1 MKKLYLIIFILFFLT
16 NLNAS
21 TKNKLITNLKN
32 INNLTFNFEQNVN
45 GKVEN
50 GNCILEYP
58 KKIFCRYNLK
68 NEKVLVSN
76 GKSLVIKTLTSYY
89 LYPLERTPLDL
100 ILNKEFLISKINN
113 LNERIV
119 EDKFINYKFFENE
132 NEINIY
138 FDKKNYNLIGWQTT
152 DVYQNLSITYLSN
165 IIKNR
170 NLNKN
175 IFNLPKQN

>member
-21 TKNKLITNLKN
+21 TKNELITNLKN
-32 INNLTFNFEQNVN
+32 INNLTFDFEQNVN
-45 GKVEN
+45 GKIEN

-58 KKIFCRYNLK
+58 KKIFCKYNLK
-68 NEKVLVSN
+68 NEKILVSN

-152 DVYQNLSITYLSN
+152 DIYPEFKYYFSILDY
-165 IIKNR
+165 
-170 NLNKN
+170 
-175 IFNLPKQN
+175 